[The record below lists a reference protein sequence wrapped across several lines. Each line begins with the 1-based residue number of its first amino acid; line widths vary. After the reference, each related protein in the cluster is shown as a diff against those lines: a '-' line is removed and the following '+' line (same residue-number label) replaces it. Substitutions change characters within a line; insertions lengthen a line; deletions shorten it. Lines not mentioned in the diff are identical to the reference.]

1 MEYALCGNASKKSG
15 PEIPCKFAEDAFRK
29 SKMSMR
35 QFHGIE
41 INEWP
46 AKIASTA
53 MLLVDHLCNQAFGQ
67 PVVRLPIEET
77 PRIVSANALR
87 TAWADVISPE
97 DCNYV
102 FGNPPFVGSSR
113 LDKKQKKNRE
123 SVFGKRAVNSIL
135 WLVGIVLPRS
145 FSMGTLETLLSFPL
159 NTYAKA
165 NRSVHFG
172 NLSSKG
178 ATTLTSPTV
187 PLLGIPNLSTS
198 QCLSH
203 YHCFLTASKGD
214 ETRLGLCRSK
224 CSRESTNF
232 VKRLSSRR
240 PSGFHLPKA
249 QTPFS
254 RSPPPPIK
262 RGNQPGN
269 PFHSVHK
276 N

>member
-102 FGNPPFVGSSR
+102 FGNPRSSPFEWCFYLSI
-113 LDKKQKKNRE
+113 E
-123 SVFGKRAVNSIL
+123 HAV
-135 WLVGIVLPRS
+135 
-145 FSMGTLETLLSFPL
+145 
-159 NTYAKA
+159 
-165 NRSVHFG
+165 
-172 NLSSKG
+172 
-178 ATTLTSPTV
+178 
-187 PLLGIPNLSTS
+187 
-198 QCLSH
+198 
-203 YHCFLTASKGD
+203 
-214 ETRLGLCRSK
+214 
-224 CSRESTNF
+224 
-232 VKRLSSRR
+232 
-240 PSGFHLPKA
+240 
-249 QTPFS
+249 
-254 RSPPPPIK
+254 
-262 RGNQPGN
+262 
-269 PFHSVHK
+269 
-276 N
+276 